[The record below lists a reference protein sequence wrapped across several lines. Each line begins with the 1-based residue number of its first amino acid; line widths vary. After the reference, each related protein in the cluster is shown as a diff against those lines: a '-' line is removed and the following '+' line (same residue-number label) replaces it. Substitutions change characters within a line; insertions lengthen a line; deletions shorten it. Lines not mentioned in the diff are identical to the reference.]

1 MIKTVK
7 KLIADKNDYR
17 VNVRYQ
23 GQPQWFPCTILDAD
37 DVGIVVE
44 AEGETIAIPWS
55 GLAALSFKE
64 VEG

>member
-7 KLIADKNDYR
+7 KLLADKTDYR

-23 GQPQWFPCTILDAD
+23 GQPQWFPCEMVDAD
-37 DVGIVVE
+37 DVGIVVK

-55 GLAALSFKE
+55 GIAALSFAEAK
-64 VEG
+64 